1 MNRNLPKVGM
11 PPQKNSANLIVFL
24 IFILL
29 AYVITTC
36 GLLVLAFLLYRF
48 PLSDSAVNIGI
59 IIIYALSTFLSSF
72 ICGKKLK
79 NRKFIW
85 GLCIGAVYFLILLLL
100 SVIMNESDISLGS
113 NVVTTLMICAGSG
126 MLGGMLA

>member
-11 PPQKNSANLIVFL
+11 PLQKNSANLIVFL

-59 IIIYALSTFLSSF
+59 IVIYALSTFLSSF

-100 SVIMNESDISLGS
+100 SVIMNEADISLGS